1 MCNNRHSPLKTRTA
15 FLALLV
21 TTAAAPAA
29 DGCSLPESVAPL
41 LNWHECVKHSVKVL
55 ADQPEPANSVAT
67 GLAVCVQYELAFAQ
81 AAGGGSCGADYADG
95 SEESHHGASD
105 CTNYDFAGGARA
117 QGATAQCTKFSR
129 RPQSNVRGTGAPR
142 SKRTG
147 VTTDALGV
155 GHSVA
160 AWEDI

>member
-21 TTAAAPAA
+21 TTAAAPAT

-67 GLAVCVQYELAFAQ
+67 AVLAVCVQYELAFAQ

-95 SEESHHGASD
+95 AKKAIMEQAIAQIM
-105 CTNYDFAGGARA
+105 TLRAGR
-117 QGATAQCTKFSR
+117 
-129 RPQSNVRGTGAPR
+129 APR
-142 SKRTG
+142 VPQRNAPSSPVDHNRM
-147 VTTDALGV
+147 
-155 GHSVA
+155 
-160 AWEDI
+160 